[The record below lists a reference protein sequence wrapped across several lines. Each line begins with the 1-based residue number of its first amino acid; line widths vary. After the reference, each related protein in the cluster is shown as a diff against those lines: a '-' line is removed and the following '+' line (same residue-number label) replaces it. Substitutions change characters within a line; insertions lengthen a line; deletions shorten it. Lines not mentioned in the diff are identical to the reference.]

1 MPEII
6 INSIRI
12 HPLNFDCTRVLLQV
26 LFFGLKK
33 VCVCTNIQIWKDSWI
48 FIKIFIISL
57 HSHRSSID
65 QAVLYLLIN
74 VDIII
79 HF

>member
-1 MPEII
+1 MPEITI
-6 INSIRI
+6 DSIRI
-12 HPLNFDCTRVLLQV
+12 HALKFDCTRVLLQV

-57 HSHRSSID
+57 HSID
-65 QAVLYLLIN
+65 HAVLYLLIN
-74 VDIII
+74 VDIVI